1 MPSIEDKKLKIDEN
15 LNTNDKELSD
25 ILEKRVAHICEKIK
39 LMGDEKEN
47 EYISLKNSLSQC
59 KNKID
64 RILEENEKYVEC
76 VRKSVEIYDKIN
88 GVNNFYPKFKKM
100 NTENEGNDI
109 SFEYDTVVY
118 LKNSLSDIAYNKF
131 SLLLKDA
138 RVSYEESFTAVC
150 EEIYYGRAPY
160 CILPIETSEDGR
172 LSGFGNMIRKYELK
186 IVLSCTVE
194 SANGKMTKFA
204 LLKRDVGVIECPQK
218 MYDGEYLEINI
229 NSGEENS
236 LMKVL
241 SAADYFGYSLN
252 KIDSIPIYYS
262 EKDYYFDVVF
272 KGNGDLDKF
281 LLWLELEM
289 PGYEIIGIYKH
300 IKATNGKVGGKA

>member
-1 MPSIEDKKLKIDEN
+1 MASIEDKKLKIDEN
-15 LNTNDKELSD
+15 LNTNGKDLSD
-25 ILEKRVAHICEKIK
+25 ILEKRVSHICEKIR
-39 LMGDEKEN
+39 LMGNENEN
-47 EYISLKNSLSQC
+47 EYINLKKSLESG
-59 KNKID
+59 KNKTN
-64 RILEENEKYVEC
+64 RILKENEKYVEC

-88 GVNNFYPKFKKM
+88 GVNNFYSEFKKI
-100 NTENEGNDI
+100 NIDNGGNDI
-109 SFEYDTVVY
+109 SFDYDTVVY
-118 LKNSLSDIAYNKF
+118 LKNSLSDIAYSNF
-131 SLLLKDA
+131 SRHLKDA

-150 EEIYYGRAPY
+150 EEIYYGKAPY

-194 SANGKMTKFA
+194 NANGKTTKFA
-204 LLKRDVGVIECPQK
+204 LLKRDIGIIDCPEK
-218 MYDGEYLEINI
+218 TYDGEYLEIAFNF
-229 NSGEENS
+229 NAENG

-241 SAADYFGYSLN
+241 SAADYFGYTLN

-281 LLWLELEM
+281 LMWLELEM

-300 IKATNGKVGGKA
+300 IKTINRKVGG

>member
-1 MPSIEDKKLKIDEN
+1 MASIEDKKLKIDEN
-15 LNTNDKELSD
+15 LNANAKDLSD
-25 ILEKRVAHICEKIK
+25 ILEKRVAHICEKIR
-39 LMGDEKEN
+39 LMGDEN
-47 EYISLKNSLSQC
+47 DSEYIDLKKSLASG
-59 KNKID
+59 KNKTEP
-64 RILEENEKYVEC
+64 ILKENEKYVEC
-76 VRKSVEIYDKIN
+76 VRKSVDIYDKIN
-88 GVNNFYPKFKKM
+88 GVNNFYSEFKKT
-100 NTENEGNDI
+100 NTENESNDI
-109 SFEYDTVVY
+109 FFEYDTVVY
-118 LKNSLSDIAYNKF
+118 LKNSLSDIAYKNF
-131 SLLLKDA
+131 SLTLKDA

-150 EEIYYGRAPY
+150 EEVYYGRAPY

-204 LLKRDVGVIECPQK
+204 LLKRDIGVIECPSQ
-218 MYDGEYLEINI
+218 MYDGEYLEIAFNF
-229 NSGEENS
+229 NEENG
-236 LMKVL
+236 LIKVL
-241 SAADYFGYSLN
+241 SAADYYGYSLN

-272 KGNGDLDKF
+272 KGNGELDKF

-300 IKATNGKVGGKA
+300 IKATNGKVGG